1 MSAREKR
8 YKKEFLVP
16 LGRDNRLRYR
26 IQPSRGQVD
35 DFVVQYEARV
45 GDRFYPVVRYDCSHG
60 RAHKDTLDV
69 VGRNI
74 EKQWLENL
82 SLADALQMADRDL
95 RSNWPQYRDEF
106 IRRMP

>member
-1 MSAREKR
+1 M
-8 YKKEFLVP
+8 
-16 LGRDNRLRYR
+16 
-26 IQPSRGQVD
+26 
-35 DFVVQYEARV
+35 QYEARV

-82 SLADALQMADRDL
+82 MADRDL